1 MMAMLTTND
10 ELNAELEVVQEK
22 RKRSAFVVMFR
33 AIAQL
38 CLMLL
43 VLFGGFL
50 GMNHFV
56 SLKEDP
62 PSRPP
67 FQTSYT
73 VNTIVAEEGEFQ
85 PDLLVY
91 GEVQAAQAVQLRS
104 LVAGKIVSV
113 NPELKV
119 GGRIEKETELLR
131 IDPFNFETELA
142 NAKANIRETEARI
155 EENKAR
161 VGIEES
167 RIRSLQDQMKLA
179 ENDLKRI
186 ASLKTRG
193 TATSKQV
200 EDRELIVSQ
209 RRQSLEQSELN
220 LVAEQ
225 SRLQQLEAVLARFE
239 RAELQ
244 AMRNIEDSVL
254 RAPLS
259 GIVTEKN
266 AGVGRLIGAND
277 MVVAMYEADVLEVR
291 FTLTDERF
299 GRIQSDQVGISGRE
313 VEVIWS
319 VGGEEFRYPA
329 TIDRIGAQ
337 ITSSR
342 GGVEVIAAITGDVA
356 TSALRPGAFVEVIV
370 PDKKFDAHFRIPDSA
385 LYQDDT
391 IYAVVEGK
399 LQSRKIK
406 VHARDGAYVILT
418 GNLKSGDEILT
429 TRIAEISDGLNVR
442 PPSNAST
449 KPERTDKLVENTK

>member
-1 MMAMLTTND
+1 MLKKND
-10 ELNAELEVVQEK
+10 EIEAELDTVAK
-22 RKRSAFVVMFR
+22 PRSSSVLVSVFR
-33 AIAQL
+33 FASQ
-38 CLMLL
+38 CVLMLL

-67 FQTSYT
+67 FQTTYT
-73 VNTIVAEEGEFQ
+73 VNSVVAEEGVFQ
-85 PDLLVY
+85 PDFLVY
-91 GEVQAAQAVQLRS
+91 GEVQAAEAVELRS
-104 LVAGKIVSV
+104 LVAGKIISV

-119 GGRIEKETELLR
+119 GGRIEKGNELLR

-155 EENKAR
+155 AENKAR
-161 VGIEES
+161 LGIEES
-167 RIRSLQDQMKLA
+167 RIRSLQDQLKLA
-179 ENDLKRI
+179 QNDLERI
-186 ASLKTRG
+186 AALKTRG

-220 LVAEQ
+220 LVVEQ
-225 SRLQQLEAVLARFE
+225 SRLEQLEAVLTRFKRSE
-239 RAELQ
+239 VQ
-244 AMRNIEDSVL
+244 AMRNMDDTIL

-259 GIVTEKN
+259 GIVSEKN
-266 AGVGRLIGAND
+266 SGVGRLIGAND

-299 GRIQSDQVGISGRE
+299 GRIQSDQIGISGRE
-313 VEVIWS
+313 VEVIWGI
-319 VGGEEFRYPA
+319 GGEEFRYSA
-329 TIDRIGAQ
+329 IIDRIGAQ

-342 GGVEVIAAITGDVA
+342 GGVEVIAAITGDVV

-391 IYAVVEGK
+391 IYAIVEGK
-399 LQSRKIK
+399 LQARKIK
-406 VHARDGAYVILT
+406 VHARDGAHVILT
-418 GNLKSGDEILT
+418 GKLNSGDEILT
-429 TRIAEISDGLNVR
+429 TRIAEISEGLNVR
-442 PPSNAST
+442 PPTNASDVSSSS
-449 KPERTDKLVENTK
+449 DKLVENTQ